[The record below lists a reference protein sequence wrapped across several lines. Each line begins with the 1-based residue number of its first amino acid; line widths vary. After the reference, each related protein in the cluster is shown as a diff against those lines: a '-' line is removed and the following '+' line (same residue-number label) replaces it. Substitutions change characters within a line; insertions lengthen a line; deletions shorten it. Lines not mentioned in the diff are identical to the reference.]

1 MDAPASVPSDETP
14 RTPHRKQPSH
24 GVVDEKRH
32 SVVVPPEVMARLEA
46 DAEAKRR
53 STAQRH
59 TFLTTGLL
67 SKVAPFEAI
76 KRKRKALKRHK
87 TTPDEI
93 SKSKGNPSHVPKFE
107 EHANERENYQLGG
120 FIGVVNEVI
129 STRKK
134 ETSLEMK
141 WVVMPNSKFR
151 KTWDVI
157 LILCLIYV
165 AIFLPLQLSFFASQM
180 TADNMQS
187 WLGSYITDR
196 FTDVVFLVDIF
207 INFRSPEI
215 SRKGDVSFDASRQA
229 KKYFQS
235 WFIVDVVSIIPFDNL
250 SILFFGSSD
259 TSTSGGS
266 VHLSRLPRLLRMF
279 RLTKILKVV
288 HASRIFQRYESHV
301 SIKYGYLRLMK
312 FSMGIVIMIH
322 WLACA
327 AYLSAILSKEQDD
340 SVFTWLDVAH
350 KTHQIDTYDFTQ
362 EYVISIY
369 WATMTI
375 TTIGYGDVTA
385 TNIVERAFFIVMMLI
400 GAGMYAYVVGT
411 MCQLVEGLNVD
422 ALEFQREMDRVNDF
436 LEMNAIPQSLRL
448 RIRKYLLYKRD
459 ARISNISELLSSVS
473 PAIRDEVALFK
484 FEKVLGSVA
493 QFRGAPSDFLAA
505 LALKLTTMVFAP
517 NEMITVFGR
526 VGKSMYII
534 NRGRVQIERM
544 ASDGKIVVVSV
555 LEEGSYFGERGL
567 LFSSKRRASVRALC
581 YVEASCLTRRDL
593 EEVANDFPN
602 VKKVIRKSM
611 VKEVIARSLATGEV
625 VALAQNPEFVRKQMQ
640 IYAKVHSAR
649 PNSIASTNAAKPD
662 VSPQTVLTVPSD
674 PKDAPPLPGRR
685 SLHSIHEDRDHPHGA
700 PLEPAPPRLFH
711 EEPLPVE
718 PRSRPKVLT
727 DANAFKPKK
736 KLFRIEPTW
745 ADDEDPFGSR
755 RRSIL
760 RGPTS
765 AALRRKSCS
774 MSALTQLQKQT
785 SLLEKQA
792 DSQSQSEVDEDDSTV
807 DGDNDNGPS
816 EAMIAMMDA
825 HEELLDAMST
835 SLGELRAK
843 SDMTEM
849 ALNTI
854 LDKLNKLEAMLTPQ
868 G

>member
-1 MDAPASVPSDETP
+1 
-14 RTPHRKQPSH
+14 
-24 GVVDEKRH
+24 
-32 SVVVPPEVMARLEA
+32 MARLEA
-46 DAEAKRR
+46 YAEAKRR

-59 TFLTTGLL
+59 TFLTTNLL
-67 SKVAPFEAI
+67 SKVAPFEAL
-76 KRKRKALKRHK
+76 KRRRKALKRHK

-93 SKSKGNPSHVPKFE
+93 SKSIGNPSHVPKFE

-134 ETSLEMK
+134 ETSQEMK

-151 KTWDVI
+151 KSWDVI
-157 LILCLIYV
+157 LILCLSYV
-165 AIFLPLQLSFFASQM
+165 AIFLPMQLSFFASQM
-180 TADNMQS
+180 TVDNIQP
-187 WLGSYITDR
+187 WLGSFITDR

-207 INFRSPEI
+207 INFRSPEV

-235 WFIVDVVSIIPFDNL
+235 WFIVDLVSIIPFDNL
-250 SILFFGSSD
+250 PILFFGSSD
-259 TSTSGGS
+259 TSTNGGS

-312 FSMGIVIMIH
+312 FSMGILIMIH

-350 KTHQIDTYDFTQ
+350 KNHQIDTYDFAQ
-362 EYVISIY
+362 EYIISIY

-385 TNIVERAFFIVMMLI
+385 TNTVERAFFIVMMII

-436 LEMNAIPQSLRL
+436 LDLNSIPQSLRL

-459 ARISNISELLSSVS
+459 ACISNISELLSSVS

-484 FEKVLGSVA
+484 FQKVLGSVA

-505 LALKLTTMVFAP
+505 LALKLTMMVFAP

-544 ASDGKIVVVSV
+544 ASDGMIVVVSV

-625 VALAQNPEFVRKQMQ
+625 VALAQNPEFVRKQLQ
-640 IYAKVHSAR
+640 IYAKVHSGGQ
-649 PNSIASTNAAKPD
+649 NSMASTKPD
-662 VSPQTVLTVPSD
+662 AAPQTVPTVPID
-674 PKDAPPLPGRR
+674 PGQR
-685 SLHSIHEDRDHPHGA
+685 SLHSIHEDRDHPHGS
-700 PLEPAPPRLFH
+700 PLHPAPPRLFH
-711 EEPLPVE
+711 EKPLPVE
-718 PRSRPKVLT
+718 PRRSRAKVLT

-745 ADDEDPFGSR
+745 ADDEVPFGSR

-792 DSQSQSEVDEDDSTV
+792 VSPSQSEVDEDDASTI

-816 EAMIAMMDA
+816 EAIIAMMDA
-825 HEELLDAMST
+825 HEELLDAMSM